1 MAIIWQ
7 DTRDGAHYQVR
18 TAGKTLRLYT
28 EGVLHSQYNPVKTL
42 TGSVWDLLF
51 LPSLCLISE
60 SSLNPVSPITQ
71 LEIQLLKNNPLKNNP
86 LKVLVLGVG
95 GGAVLHMMNTFFNC
109 EKIVGLELNPTHI
122 EIAKR
127 YFSLNETVFE
137 LIETDA
143 IEWVE
148 NYNGEK
154 FDVIIDDLFYE
165 ESGEPIKVAPPTS
178 TWFYHL
184 YRHLRP
190 GGIVI
195 MNFVGRASAMSAAPL
210 HDSNVKKFLPNGIH
224 LTTPHYD
231 NHVLAFSNRPLN
243 SQLIRQAINQHEK
256 LKSLKQT
263 LRFSCRTLK
272 Y

>member
-1 MAIIWQ
+1 MAIVWQ

-28 EGVLHSQYNPVKTL
+28 NGVLHSQYNPVKTL

-51 LPSLCLISE
+51 LPSLCLTSERTRHPIS
-60 SSLNPVSPITQ
+60 SSTQ
-71 LEIQLLKNNPLKNNP
+71 LNIKPLKI
-86 LKVLVLGVG
+86 LVLGVG
-95 GGAVLHMMNTFFNC
+95 GGAVLHMMNAFFNC

-127 YFSLNETVFE
+127 YFSLNEAVFE

-143 IEWVE
+143 IEWIE

-165 ESGEPIKVAPPTS
+165 ESGEPIKVAPPTP

-184 YRHLRP
+184 YRHLIP

-195 MNFVGRASAMSAAPL
+195 MNFIGRPSAMSAAPL
-210 HDSNVKKFLPNGIH
+210 HDSSVKKLLPYGIH

-243 SQLIRQAINQHEK
+243 SQLIRKTINQHK
-256 LKSLKQT
+256 NIKSLKQN
-263 LRFSCRTLK
+263 LRFSCRALK

>member
-1 MAIIWQ
+1 MAIVWQ

-28 EGVLHSQYNPVKTL
+28 NGVLHSQYNPVRTL
-42 TGSVWDLLF
+42 TWSVWDLLF
-51 LPSLCLISE
+51 LPSLCLTSERTRHPIS
-60 SSLNPVSPITQ
+60 SSTQ
-71 LEIQLLKNNPLKNNP
+71 LNIKPLKI
-86 LKVLVLGVG
+86 LVLGVG
-95 GGAVLHMMNTFFNC
+95 GGAVLHMMNAFFNC

-127 YFSLNETVFE
+127 YFSLNEAVFE

-143 IEWVE
+143 IEWIE

-165 ESGEPIKVAPPTS
+165 ESGEPIKVAPPTP

-184 YRHLRP
+184 YRHLIP

-195 MNFVGRASAMSAAPL
+195 MNFIGRHSAMSAAPL
-210 HDSNVKKFLPNGIH
+210 HDSSVKKLLPYGIH

>member
-1 MAIIWQ
+1 MAIVWQ
-7 DTRDGAHYQVR
+7 DTRDGTHYQVR

-28 EGVLHSQYNPVKTL
+28 DGVLHSQYNPVKRL

-51 LPSLCLISE
+51 LPSLCLPPEHTQHPIS
-60 SSLNPVSPITQ
+60 SITQ
-71 LEIQLLKNNPLKNNP
+71 LNSKP

-95 GGAVLHMMNTFFNC
+95 GGAVLHMMNAFLNC

-143 IEWVE
+143 MEWIE

-165 ESGEPIKVAPPTS
+165 ESGEPIKVSPPTA

-184 YRHLRP
+184 YRHLIP
-190 GGIVI
+190 GGIVV
-195 MNFVGRASAMSAAPL
+195 MNFVGRHSAMSAAPL
-210 HDSNVKKFLPNGIH
+210 HDNRVKKIFPNGIH
-224 LTTPHYD
+224 LTTPYYD
-231 NHVLAFSNRPLN
+231 NHVLAFSNRPLS
-243 SQLIRQAINQHEK
+243 SQLIRRTINQHIK
-256 LKSLKQT
+256 LKALKQS
-263 LRFSCRTLK
+263 LRFSCRALK